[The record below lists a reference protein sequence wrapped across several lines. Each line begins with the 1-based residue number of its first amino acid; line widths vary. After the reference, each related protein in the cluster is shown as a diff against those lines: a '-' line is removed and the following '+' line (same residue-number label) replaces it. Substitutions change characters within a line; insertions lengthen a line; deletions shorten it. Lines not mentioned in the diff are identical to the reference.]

1 MPCVGA
7 HRSSLGG
14 MATYEFRCRACG
26 ATFEERRAMA
36 DADAPATCPSGHAD
50 TTRLLSVFASTSG
63 GGAPMPSAPS
73 MGGGGCCGGACGC
86 G

>member
-1 MPCVGA
+1 V
-7 HRSSLGG
+7 
-14 MATYEFRCRACG
+14 ATYEYRCRACG

-36 DADAPATCPSGHAD
+36 EADAPATCPVGHAD
-50 TTRLLSVFASTSG
+50 TTRLLSVFAST
-63 GGAPMPSAPS
+63 GGATAGPAPS